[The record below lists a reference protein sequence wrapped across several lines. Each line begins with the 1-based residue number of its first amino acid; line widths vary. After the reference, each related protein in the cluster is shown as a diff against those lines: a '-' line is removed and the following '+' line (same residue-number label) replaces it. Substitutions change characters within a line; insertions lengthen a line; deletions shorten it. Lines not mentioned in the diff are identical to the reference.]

1 MKSYT
6 FPIVIEPDEDRWSA
20 YIPELV
26 SQGGAT
32 WGYTKEDA
40 LQNIQEVGQMVIE
53 ALLEEGKQLPP
64 SVRESDQATISIN
77 IWPSTIRSSAR

>member
-1 MKSYT
+1 MTSYT

-40 LQNIQEVGQMVIE
+40 LRNIQEVGQMIVE
-53 ALLEEGKQLPP
+53 EFLEEGKPLPS
-64 SVRESDQATISIN
+64 SVRESDQLTISVN
-77 IWPSTIRSSAR
+77 V